1 MGAPELCVLV
11 SRRVC
16 LYTVALASARRSA
29 FRGRT
34 FTPATPLLGQMSSA
48 NSIQAVHLR
57 RALLLFAIVLGT
69 AALVASLSRPVED
82 RRERE
87 RPADPGPPTATPTPS
102 SRPERP
108 VSFEAAKDE
117 SRRLRAGE
125 AATLEVTVTE
135 PGNVQI
141 PELGLSAPAAP
152 LTPAR
157 FEVLPAEPGDYEI
170 EFTAAGAQTEPGGK
184 MGGTSAG

>member
-34 FTPATPLLGQMSSA
+34 FTPATRLLGQTSSA
-48 NSIQAVHLR
+48 NTILAVHLR

-87 RPADPGPPTATPTPS
+87 RPAEPGPPTVTPTPS
-102 SRPERP
+102 SRPEEP

-117 SRRLRAGE
+117 SRRG
-125 AATLEVTVTE
+125 
-135 PGNVQI
+135 G
-141 PELGLSAPAAP
+141 APPAP
-152 LTPAR
+152 T
-157 FEVLPAEPGDYEI
+157 
-170 EFTAAGAQTEPGGK
+170 
-184 MGGTSAG
+184 